1 MAITTYSAPDVV
13 ANLGTPILY
22 RVLSS
27 STDVTTVIQLKL
39 YYRRSE
45 DDFYTLASTS
55 IQSKVIGKDYFEF
68 NLSGALSK
76 LLTSDYQTGSTAFKT
91 QCENSAIEYV
101 VKFTEYYP
109 SSAFVAVG
117 TITYATGFYFVNTQ
131 LFKTET
137 QSVYTGSDW
146 YMDGAGSHKF
156 LTDSPSTQYIRASER
171 VQLGMITSYTDPV
184 IKVME
189 TKNNGST
196 ATVMYELP
204 NTTYTPYLW
213 DWTINANEVVSITPR
228 ITGNEGTVWAL
239 SSGSAYLYM
248 ADTNGTMWGGVNLIA
263 NNDVL
268 DCYLPYIV
276 AASATISIRH
286 AAKIGNIFNWEIY
299 YYVSGVWTASLIN
312 PSNSSTLNTF
322 ATLTETMPAGATAIR
337 IKKITGGVDQLWIPY
352 MYVSYVDDNVLHKR
366 CQFTVDTTHIDSDT
380 KKLEIW
386 AESTSSSS
394 TVISEVK
401 TFVVDK
407 TPTSQ
412 DTTRFAVKNKRGD
425 FDHFTYTEGHSEI
438 LTAEKTR
445 SRRELPNTFTT
456 KDRGLTVDKV
466 VSEKIFTCYSRY
478 IEEAELQWWATIIES
493 DEVYVIVNDVRYA
506 VDIVTDSVISYTHT
520 DLVQLKIDWT
530 YAVTR

>member
-13 ANLGTPILY
+13 TNLGTPILY

-131 LFKTET
+131 LYKTET

-184 IKVME
+184 IKVRE
-189 TKNNGST
+189 TKNNGSN

-204 NTTYTPYLW
+204 DANYQFYLWNWEIDENNVVTILPSISGLESNIVSLSATSFYKYMNDGSGTMYGGVRLVGNNDILEISLPYLPL
-213 DWTINANEVVSITPR
+213 ITSASLN
-228 ITGNEGTVWAL
+228 IYHMAVTNTVF
-239 SSGSAYLYM
+239 
-248 ADTNGTMWGGVNLIA
+248 T
-263 NNDVL
+263 
-268 DCYLPYIV
+268 
-276 AASATISIRH
+276 
-286 AAKIGNIFNWEIY
+286 WEIY
-299 YYVSGVWTASLIN
+299 YFYSGAWNASASNPQTSSLSVFTLKTQVMPSGTTAV
-312 PSNSSTLNTF
+312 
-322 ATLTETMPAGATAIR
+322 R
-337 IKKITGGVDQLWIPY
+337 IKKIGAGQELWVSY
-352 MYVSYVDDNVLHKR
+352 AYVSYLFDNVLHKR
-366 CQFTVDTTHIDSDT
+366 CQFTLDTTHIDSDT
-380 KKLEIW
+380 NKLEIW